1 MNESFLLG
9 TGSMGTCVYVAIM
22 DDGSEV
28 AVKRML
34 IQTCKVA
41 AENEKA
47 ILTLINTQRSPFIVS
62 YRHFV
67 RASIFMYLI
76 VDLCEETLADHVLFQ
91 SAKHVQEHGR
101 RMIKEIL
108 TGLEFLHAQGILHR
122 DLKPSNV
129 LVDVEGHMRLADFG
143 ISRVLNED
151 ETTVQTD
158 AKGTQGWMS
167 SEVIKTGNKGGKGR
181 YKKKSDVQVA
191 GMITY
196 FILSKGEH
204 PFGSVHDRMTN
215 ILRGNPVNLEKLND
229 LDARQ
234 FISKLIRHKIED
246 RPHACEA
253 LRYPFINEETKCEWT
268 SKPCDRKKDGI
279 NPDKHCTSGDAE
291 HNFQQSP
298 DEDETDSSLDVMYG
312 YEDNNPDDDEHSSSD
327 DENDDTDT
335 VICDAS
341 DDFEDNDPDDD
352 EHSSVDLLGDHEDND
367 PDDDEHSSADDE
379 NDGFDIDED
388 DPSGDHEDND
398 PDDDK
403 HSSVDLL
410 GDHEDNDPDDDE
422 HSSADDENDG
432 FDIDEDDISGD
443 HEDNDSDDD
452 EHYSTDDDDE
462 NDSSNDDMMDL

>member
-215 ILRGNPVNLEKLND
+215 ILRGNPVNLEKLDD

-253 LRYPFINEETKCEWT
+253 LRYPFINEKTKCEWK

-279 NPDKHCTSGDAE
+279 NPDKHCKSGDAE

-298 DEDETDSSLDVMYG
+298 DEDETVSSHDVMYG
-312 YEDNNPDDDEHSSSD
+312 YEDNDPDDDEHSSSD
-327 DENDDTDT
+327 DENDDTDIVICDASDDFEDNDPDDDEHSST
-335 VICDAS
+335 DDENDDTDIVICDAS

-379 NDGFDIDED
+379 NVGFDIDED
-388 DPSGDHEDND
+388 DPSGN
-398 PDDDK
+398 
-403 HSSVDLL
+403 
-410 GDHEDNDPDDDE
+410 
-422 HSSADDENDG
+422 
-432 FDIDEDDISGD
+432 

-452 EHYSTDDDDE
+452 EHSSTDDDDE

>member
-215 ILRGNPVNLEKLND
+215 ILRGNPVNLEKLDD

-253 LRYPFINEETKCEWT
+253 LRYPFINEKTKCEWK

-279 NPDKHCTSGDAE
+279 NPDKHCKSGDAE

-298 DEDETDSSLDVMYG
+298 DEDETVSSHDVMYG
-312 YEDNNPDDDEHSSSD
+312 YEDNDPDDDEHSSSD
-327 DENDDTDT
+327 DENDDTDI

-379 NDGFDIDED
+379 NVGFDIDED
-388 DPSGDHEDND
+388 DPSGN
-398 PDDDK
+398 
-403 HSSVDLL
+403 
-410 GDHEDNDPDDDE
+410 
-422 HSSADDENDG
+422 
-432 FDIDEDDISGD
+432 

-452 EHYSTDDDDE
+452 EHSSTDDDDE

>member
-1 MNESFLLG
+1 MTESFLLG

-67 RASIFMYLI
+67 RDNIFMYLI

-167 SEVIKTGNKGGKGR
+167 SEVIKTGNKGGKCR

-196 FILSKGEH
+196 FILNKGEH

-215 ILRGNPVNLEKLND
+215 ILRGNPVNLEKLD
-229 LDARQ
+229 DPDARQ

-253 LRYPFINEETKCEWT
+253 LRHPFMNEKTKCEWK

-291 HNFQQSP
+291 HNFQQSS
-298 DEDETDSSLDVMYG
+298 DEDETDFSQDVMYG
-312 YEDNNPDDDEHSSSD
+312 YEDNDPDDDEHSSSD
-327 DENDDTDT
+327 DENDDTDIVICDASDDFEDNDPDDDEHSST
-335 VICDAS
+335 DDENDDTDIVICDAS

-388 DPSGDHEDND
+388 APSGDHEDNN
-398 PDDDK
+398 
-403 HSSVDLL
+403 S
-410 GDHEDNDPDDDE
+410 DDDE
-422 HSSADDENDG
+422 HS
-432 FDIDEDDISGD
+432 
-443 HEDNDSDDD
+443 
-452 EHYSTDDDDE
+452 STDDDDE
-462 NDSSNDDMMDL
+462 NDSFNDDMMDL